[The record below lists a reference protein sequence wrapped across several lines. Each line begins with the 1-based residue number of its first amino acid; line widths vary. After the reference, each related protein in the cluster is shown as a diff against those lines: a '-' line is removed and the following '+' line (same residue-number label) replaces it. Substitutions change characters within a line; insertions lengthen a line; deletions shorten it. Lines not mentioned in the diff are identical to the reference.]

1 MLAVRI
7 RTDAMHLVQNLAS
20 GLLARSES
28 VLALAPPAAPW
39 PLPRLPLAWLGPG
52 RRPFCFPF
60 FSFPFFLPEVTLCS
74 KEFGWREGRQWAT
87 ILAQALAEF
96 NLTQVGLGSV
106 RRSKSEQLHSP
117 AAVTPPTSNY
127 LFIRVVAERPLLPTD
142 ALACTVAAI
151 CLRQRTDTKWTHYVN
166 K

>member
-1 MLAVRI
+1 MVWGRP
-7 RTDAMHLVQNLAS
+7 
-20 GLLARSES
+20 LL
-28 VLALAPPAAPW
+28 
-39 PLPRLPLAWLGPG
+39 
-52 RRPFCFPF
+52 
-60 FSFPFFLPEVTLCS
+60 FSFLFPSPFSSLPEVTLCS

-106 RRSKSEQLHSP
+106 RSRKSEQLHSP

-127 LFIRVVAERPLLPTD
+127 LFIRVVAERPLLPTG

-151 CLRQRTDTKWTHYVN
+151 W
-166 K
+166 